1 MKTDTK
7 FAILAGGNY
16 DTLVAE
22 LGGPKLSGSGWAAGV
37 ERLKSLV
44 KLKNKKP
51 KIILIIPMQSEYLTT
66 GYKIREKILHS
77 NYTTEIHIDK
87 N

>member
-1 MKTDTK
+1 MKKILYLVRGLDYYSNTIFEFTLKTDTK

-16 DTLVAE
+16 DNLVAE

-44 KLKNKKP
+44 KLK
-51 KIILIIPMQSEYLTT
+51 I
-66 GYKIREKILHS
+66 
-77 NYTTEIHIDK
+77 K
-87 N
+87 NQK